1 LFRDS
6 DSIELNSS
14 GCCSWLVG
22 AKLAVSVAALLPRGY
37 VSQNVGDLVLFVGS
51 VVFIWRG
58 GGYAVIHVVGP
69 PSAVYL
75 R

>member
-1 LFRDS
+1 
-6 DSIELNSS
+6 
-14 GCCSWLVG
+14 VG